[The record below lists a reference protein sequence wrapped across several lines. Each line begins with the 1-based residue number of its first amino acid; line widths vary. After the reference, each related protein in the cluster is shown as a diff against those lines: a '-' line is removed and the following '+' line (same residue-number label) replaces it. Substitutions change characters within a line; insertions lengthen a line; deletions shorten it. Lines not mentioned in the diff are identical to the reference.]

1 MQAKQKSI
9 QKIIQKTKETLGG
22 TTIMENF
29 IEEMVNQGAR
39 IKVIGAGGGGSNA
52 IDHMID
58 DVQGVDFC
66 IMNTDIQAIQKSKAP
81 EKVQLGVKLTRGLG
95 AGADPQVGRR
105 AAEESIEEIK
115 AALEGYDLVFVATG
129 LGGGSGTGAAPV
141 IAETAREMG
150 ILTVGVVTIP
160 FGFEGRPRMRKAI
173 EGKRELSQHVDTII
187 TIPNDR
193 LTALLKSQGRRM
205 VMKKAF
211 EEVNNVLRHAV
222 QGITDLITKPG
233 LINLDFADIKTIMS
247 IRGSSLMGMGHG
259 QGEDRIRIAT
269 EMAMKNP
276 LLEHGIHG
284 ARGIIFNITGNENLD
299 YEDFVLANE
308 LITEHVDEDCEIIV
322 GTVLDESIPEDT
334 VSVTVV
340 ATGFDEEEIEKQKT
354 NRNRRPQTQSR
365 DNAYRQPFS
374 NQEMETNYRREVQLN
389 KEEEE
394 EKYFQENYRSQDEE
408 EYVTKEM
415 NSIFDSLDMP
425 EFMKRKFGRN

>member
-1 MQAKQKSI
+1 
-9 QKIIQKTKETLGG
+9 
-22 TTIMENF
+22 MENF
-29 IEEMVNQGAR
+29 IEDMVNQGAR

-52 IDHMID
+52 IDHMIND
-58 DVQGVDFC
+58 GVQGVDFC
-66 IMNTDIQAIQKSKAP
+66 IMNTDIQAIHKSLAP
-81 EKVQLGVKLTRGLG
+81 EKIQLGLKLTRGLG

-115 AALEGYDLVFVATG
+115 ASLDGYDLVFVATG

-150 ILTVGVVTIP
+150 ILTVGVVTLP
-160 FGFEGRPRMRKAI
+160 FMFEGRPRMRKAM

-193 LTALLKSQGRRM
+193 LTALLKSQGRPM

-259 QGEDRIRIAT
+259 QGDERIRVAT

-284 ARGIIFNITGNENLD
+284 AKGIIFNITGNENLD

-340 ATGFDEEEIEKQKT
+340 ATGFEEEEIERQKVT
-354 NRNRRPQTQSR
+354 RDRPQAQRQDRNRTQAPTQTRSAHRQSFAKDEVKADYTTPQKETS
-365 DNAYRQPFS
+365 Y
-374 NQEMETNYRREVQLN
+374 QEEDFAKQ
-389 KEEEE
+389 EEE
-394 EKYFQENYRSQDEE
+394 N
-408 EYVTKEM
+408 YVTKEM
-415 NSIFDSLDMP
+415 DSIFDSLDMP
-425 EFMKRKFGRN
+425 EFMKRKFGRNE